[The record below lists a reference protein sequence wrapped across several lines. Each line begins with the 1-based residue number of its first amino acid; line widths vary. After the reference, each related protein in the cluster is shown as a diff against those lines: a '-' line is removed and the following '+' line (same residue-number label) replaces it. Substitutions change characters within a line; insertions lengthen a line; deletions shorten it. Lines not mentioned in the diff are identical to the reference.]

1 MTKSLPYCLQIPLL
15 AYTTERFLHEIVT
28 LEPSVLNNHFGIFV
42 NLSGGFIEY
51 DGLEKYSPKLYLFG
65 AIIT

>member
-28 LEPSVLNNHFGIFV
+28 LEPSVLNNHFGIFWSICQV
-42 NLSGGFIEY
+42 VLLNTM
-51 DGLEKYSPKLYLFG
+51 
-65 AIIT
+65 A